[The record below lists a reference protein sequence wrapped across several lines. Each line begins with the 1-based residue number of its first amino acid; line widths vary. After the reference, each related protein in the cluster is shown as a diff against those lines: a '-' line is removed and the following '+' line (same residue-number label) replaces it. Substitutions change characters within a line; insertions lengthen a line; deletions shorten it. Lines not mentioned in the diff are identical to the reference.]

1 VNVHHDPSASTNWLW
16 VILWVVPM
24 REAVLDDPSN
34 VAADSRVTLMA
45 QPSNRLSAVEVR
57 GFAQKGMYHDG
68 GGLYLQVSAGGA
80 KSWVYRFMLDGRARE
95 MGLGPVHA
103 IPLAEARKRAAEC
116 RRMRLDGIDPI
127 EARSAQRVRKRLAA
141 ATAMTFEQ
149 CAEAYI
155 AAHKAGWKN
164 PKHAAQWPSTLATY
178 VYPVFGILPVQA
190 VDVGLVM
197 KALEPIWLSKP
208 ETASRLRGR
217 IESILDWA
225 TTRGYRQGENPA
237 RWRGH
242 LENLLPKKSK
252 LRRVQHHPALPYND
266 AADFLAELR
275 VQEGVAARALEFLIL
290 TAARTGE
297 VIGARWDEIDLEAK
311 IWVVPA
317 ARMKAGR
324 EHRVPLSAAA
334 ATVLEQMKEIRESD
348 FVFPG
353 GKKGKPLSNMA
364 MLAVLKRM
372 GRGDLTAHG
381 FRSSFRDWAAER
393 TNFPHEVAEMA
404 LAHTVGDK
412 VEVAYRRGDLF
423 QKRRQVMEAWAR
435 FCAASG
441 TGKVVTLR
449 TRALEE

>member
-1 VNVHHDPSASTNWLW
+1 MH
-16 VILWVVPM
+16 
-24 REAVLDDPSN
+24 
-34 VAADSRVTLMA
+34 
-45 QPSNRLSAVEVR
+45 
-57 GFAQKGMYHDG
+57 HDG

-80 KSWVYRFMLDGRARE
+80 KSWIFRFMLDGHTRE

-116 RRMRLDGIDPI
+116 RSMRLDGSDPI
-127 EARSAQRVRKRLAA
+127 EARNAQRNEKKLEAA
-141 ATAMTFEQ
+141 KGMTFDS
-149 CAEAYI
+149 CAAAYI
-155 AAHKAGWKN
+155 AAHKAGWQN
-164 PKHAAQWPSTLATY
+164 AKHREQWPNTLNTY
-178 VYPVFGILPVQA
+178 AGPVFGSLPVRA

-197 KALEPIWLSKP
+197 KALKPIWQTKP

-217 IESILDWA
+217 IEAILDWA
-225 TTRGYRQGENPA
+225 KVREYRKGENPA

-242 LENLLPKKSK
+242 LDKLLPARSK
-252 LRRVQHHPALPYND
+252 VRKVEHHPALAYD
-266 AADFLAELR
+266 ELADFVAALR
-275 VQEGVAARALEFLIL
+275 SQEGIASRALEFLIL

-297 VIGARWDEIDLEAK
+297 VIGARWDEIDLKEK

-334 ATVLEQMKEIRESD
+334 VAVLDRIKEIRESD

-372 GRGDLTAHG
+372 EGDELTAHG
-381 FRSSFRDWAAER
+381 VRSSFRDCAAES
-393 TNFPHEVAEMA
+393 TTFPHEVAEMA

-412 VEVAYRRGDLF
+412 VEAAYRRGDLL
-423 QKRRQVMEAWAR
+423 QSGARSWRRGRGFAR
-435 FCAASG
+435 PRQYRLGLSLSGAA
-441 TGKVVTLR
+441 
-449 TRALEE
+449 